1 MNVFI
6 GFAVLMTLLV
16 VAWLVFP
23 LLRASSTSGITSER
37 LNAAIHRD
45 QLQALEADLKRG
57 VISQNDFEAT
67 RDELQLRLLDDTE
80 SFDATPE
87 SNKPRFWS
95 AKRTAAAIGLSLPAL
110 AVALYLQLGT
120 PAAIDPVA
128 AKNASEQQIRQM
140 IDTLAQRLKD
150 NPNNPKGWAML
161 ARSYKVMGRL
171 DEASQAFERAGDL
184 VNTEPDLLV
193 DYADLL
199 AVKANNIIEGRPLEL
214 VNKAL
219 AIDPQHPMGLMM
231 SGVAAYRRSD
241 FKTAIIQWEKLLAVL
256 EPGSPDAQQ
265 IEADI
270 ADARA
275 KSGLPP
281 AVRPA
286 VLPPPVKLDNTL
298 PDSGKLPPV
307 PAGAA
312 AGMTPEMINQM
323 VDRLAARLKEN
334 PDDFVGWAR
343 LARAYKVQGRTA
355 EAEQAYAKTGK
366 LLETDPDLMTQY
378 ADLLATRANGEFK
391 GRPQA
396 LINKALKIDPKHP
409 VALMMA
415 GQAAYKLADY
425 AKAIGHWETAL
436 SVLPAGS
443 PDIDPVKAE
452 IADAK
457 LKMGSQAK
465 P

>member
-6 GFAVLMTLLV
+6 GFAVLLTLLV

-45 QLQALEADLKRG
+45 QLHALEADLKRG

-171 DEASQAFERAGDL
+171 DEASQAFEKAGDL

-214 VNKAL
+214 
-219 AIDPQHPMGLMM
+219 G
-231 SGVAAYRRSD
+231 
-241 FKTAIIQWEKLLAVL
+241 
-256 EPGSPDAQQ
+256 QQ
-265 IEADI
+265 
-270 ADARA
+270 
-275 KSGLPP
+275 S
-281 AVRPA
+281 
-286 VLPPPVKLDNTL
+286 
-298 PDSGKLPPV
+298 
-307 PAGAA
+307 AG
-312 AGMTPEMINQM
+312 N
-323 VDRLAARLKEN
+323 
-334 PDDFVGWAR
+334 
-343 LARAYKVQGRTA
+343 
-355 EAEQAYAKTGK
+355 
-366 LLETDPDLMTQY
+366 
-378 ADLLATRANGEFK
+378 
-391 GRPQA
+391 
-396 LINKALKIDPKHP
+396 
-409 VALMMA
+409 
-415 GQAAYKLADY
+415 
-425 AKAIGHWETAL
+425 
-436 SVLPAGS
+436 
-443 PDIDPVKAE
+443 
-452 IADAK
+452 
-457 LKMGSQAK
+457 
-465 P
+465 